1 MKSLI
6 TALLYF
12 IAFSAQGLTNRAP
25 EFTLE
30 DQFSKEHSSKKFEGK
45 NVVYIITDRA
55 GADYVEN
62 WTKSLSPFKSKVNF
76 VAVANVKGV
85 PGLLKGFIRGKFREV
100 YSYSVLM
107 DWEAKL
113 WEYYGCKDGV
123 PTVVFV
129 DNSGVV
135 RFKTSG
141 KGTESEVKKIS
152 DELLKTVTVQ

>member
-6 TALLYF
+6 TAVFFF

-25 EFTLE
+25 QFTLE
-30 DQFSKEHSSKKFEGK
+30 DQFDKKYSSKNFEGK

-62 WTKSLSPFKSKVNF
+62 WKKSLAPFKSKVDF

-100 YSYSVLM
+100 YTYSILM

-113 WEYYGCKDGV
+113 WEHFDCKDGV

-129 DNSGVV
+129 DNSGIV

-152 DELLKTVTVQ
+152 DELLKTVAVQ